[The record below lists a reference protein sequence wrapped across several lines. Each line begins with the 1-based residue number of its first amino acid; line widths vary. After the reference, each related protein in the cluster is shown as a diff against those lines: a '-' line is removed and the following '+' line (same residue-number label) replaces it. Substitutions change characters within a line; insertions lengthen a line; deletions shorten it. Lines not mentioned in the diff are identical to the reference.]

1 MNIEPL
7 HHSDLNKVLDL
18 QPEGWDILAFHEFYT
33 SHNYCLPTKVVV
45 DGNMVG
51 IGTTILHNDVAWLA
65 HIIVHDNYR
74 NQGIG
79 KLITE
84 NLVEVAHAKKCA
96 TIYLLA
102 TELGEPVYRKIG
114 FEAETDYL
122 MFKGE
127 KIKEAVTDF
136 EKIIPYRS
144 DFKNQITSMDR
155 HVSGEDRMFHLEP
168 HLSSGFVY
176 LQDNIVAG
184 YYLPTF
190 GDGLIIANMKTA
202 GQELMK
208 FRLTTKDNA
217 AFPGDNL
224 HAAEIMRQYNFKEV
238 RIQKRMRLGKKRD
251 WQPQDLYNRIGGNL
265 G

>member
-1 MNIEPL
+1 
-7 HHSDLNKVLDL
+7 
-18 QPEGWDILAFHEFYT
+18 
-33 SHNYCLPTKVVV
+33 
-45 DGNMVG
+45 MVG

-84 NLVEVAHAKKCA
+84 NLIDIAHANNCA

-102 TELGEPVYRKIG
+102 TEMGEPVYRKLG
-114 FEAETDYL
+114 FESETEYIL
-122 MFKGE
+122 YKGE
-127 KIKEAVTDF
+127 KTAGLIRPS
-136 EKIIPYRS
+136 EKILSYKI
-144 DFKNQITSMDR
+144 DFLEEISTIDQQ
-155 HVSGEDRMFHLEP
+155 VSGEDRMFHLEP

-176 LQDNIVAG
+176 LDGKKVQG

-190 GDGLIIANMKTA
+190 GDGLIIALTPTA

-208 FRLTTKDNA
+208 LRLTSKDNA
-217 AFPGDNL
+217 AFPVDNE
-224 HAAEIMRQYNFKEV
+224 HATEIIKKTNFKEF

-251 WQPQDLYNRIGGNL
+251 WQPIHIYNRIGGNL